1 MRRQASKVWLSA
13 EQQDELER
21 FARSRTLAARCVER
35 ARILLGCA
43 AGRENQQI
51 GEELGVCR
59 PTVGRWRERFV
70 AQGMDGLE
78 DRPRSGRPARIQ
90 PAMMDEIV
98 RLTTQEKPAAA
109 THWSTRVLA
118 QVAGVSAATVG
129 RIWRAHGWKPHRVK
143 SFKLSNDARFA
154 EKLEDVVNLYLH
166 PPPGALVISVDEK
179 DPGAGAHAAGSA
191 VEEGALRH
199 HDARLQT
206 PRDDHPVC
214 RHERRRW
221 QHH

>member
-59 PTVGRWRERFV
+59 QTVGRWRERFV

-78 DRPRSGRPARIQ
+78 DRPRRCFTLRWSCSI
-90 PAMMDEIV
+90 
-98 RLTTQEKPAAA
+98 RLFKYFLLRTF
-109 THWSTRVLA
+109 TRF
-118 QVAGVSAATVG
+118 G
-129 RIWRAHGWKPHRVK
+129 
-143 SFKLSNDARFA
+143 N
-154 EKLEDVVNLYLH
+154 
-166 PPPGALVISVDEK
+166 
-179 DPGAGAHAAGSA
+179 
-191 VEEGALRH
+191 
-199 HDARLQT
+199 
-206 PRDDHPVC
+206 
-214 RHERRRW
+214 
-221 QHH
+221 

>member
-1 MRRQASKVWLSA
+1 MRRQAPKVWLSA

-59 PTVGRWRERFV
+59 QTVGRWRERFV

-90 PAMMDEIV
+90 PAMIDEIV

-143 SFKLSNDARFA
+143 SFQLSNDRRFA
-154 EKLEDVVNLYLH
+154 EKWED
-166 PPPGALVISVDEK
+166 G
-179 DPGAGAHAAGSA
+179 
-191 VEEGALRH
+191 
-199 HDARLQT
+199 
-206 PRDDHPVC
+206 
-214 RHERRRW
+214 
-221 QHH
+221 

>member
-1 MRRQASKVWLSA
+1 MRRQAPKVWLSA

-78 DRPRSGRPARIQ
+78 GSGALGTARTHPARQ
-90 PAMMDEIV
+90 DG
-98 RLTTQEKPAAA
+98 RDRTTHHPGE
-109 THWSTRVLA
+109 
-118 QVAGVSAATVG
+118 
-129 RIWRAHGWKPHRVK
+129 AHGGHP
-143 SFKLSNDARFA
+143 
-154 EKLEDVVNLYLH
+154 LEYPCL
-166 PPPGALVISVDEK
+166 
-179 DPGAGAHAAGSA
+179 GAGSRGERRHGRTNLAG
-191 VEEGALRH
+191 
-199 HDARLQT
+199 ARLEATSGEELQA
-206 PRDDHPVC
+206 
-214 RHERRRW
+214 E
-221 QHH
+221 